1 MVNVPSFYEI
11 TDKIRTYTVILITSG
26 GYNIDLFLKKI
37 FKNIIINGSGECK
50 KEFLNTKILE

>member
-1 MVNVPSFYEI
+1 MPSFYEI